1 MTTDTIPTAW
11 DRDVARLIAGTV
23 GRQACE
29 ETAETLDGL
38 IESLEETARDDNATE
53 QRLRDLASVA
63 RLLRIAAATNW
74 SLNPVTL
81 TPSDVEGLET
91 VAPIMHV
98 CTECARRIRRG
109 TPWAT
114 FDDDDEG
121 LTVWAVDTSIPPQYS
136 TDPCDWCADTV
147 DAGDRTRFIAYAT
160 SRVYPVHLN
169 GEIAR

>member
-1 MTTDTIPTAW
+1 MW

-23 GRQACE
+23 GRQAC
-29 ETAETLDGL
+29 AEASGTLENL
-38 IESLEETARDDNATE
+38 IESLEDGADDDDA
-53 QRLRDLASVA
+53 RLRDLASVA
-63 RLLRIAAATNW
+63 RLLRIAAGTDGG
-74 SLNPVTL
+74 LNPATV